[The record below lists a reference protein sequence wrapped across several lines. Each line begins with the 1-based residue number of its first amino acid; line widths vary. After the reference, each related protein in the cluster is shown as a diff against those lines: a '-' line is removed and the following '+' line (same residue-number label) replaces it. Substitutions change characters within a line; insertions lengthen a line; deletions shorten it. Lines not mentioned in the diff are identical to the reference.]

1 MVRALLLALALAL
14 AAPVTGGAPKK
25 NRHILFVV
33 GDDNGYSA
41 SRPQQPCASS
51 AAPLWPAVTRRLP
64 LLR

>member
-41 SRPQQPCASS
+41 SQPQQPCASS
-51 AAPLWPAVTRRLP
+51 A
-64 LLR
+64 LR

>member
-1 MVRALLLALALAL
+1 MVRALLLALAL

-41 SRPQQPCASS
+41 SPAAAALRFFR
-51 AAPLWPAVTRRLP
+51 APLMAPALRR
-64 LLR
+64 

>member
-1 MVRALLLALALAL
+1 MVRALLLALAL

-41 SRPQQPCASS
+41 SPAAAALRFFRSASRAG
-51 AAPLWPAVTRRLP
+51 AAHLP